1 MTLKRLQPA
10 VFALVAVILTV
21 PETQAAPSRYRA
33 RTPGEAYELN
43 AYLTF
48 TDFGDRMELDDE
60 GGAGF
65 RFGYLYNPHHE
76 IEFLYNSVTAD
87 DSFFTGERAD
97 IDHLQVAYVFNLT
110 AKTIIPYFTAGVGM
124 MHTDDSSPFLG
135 SETNPIL
142 GLGAGVRFFL
152 GRVAYA
158 RFELRGNYFEGDG
171 DVFTRGEDFSFT
183 EFAFGIGWRIPT
195 R

>member
-1 MTLKRLQPA
+1 MTSRRLMTV
-10 VFALVAVILTV
+10 VFVLTALPIFV
-21 PETQAAPSRYRA
+21 PDGQAAPRRYGTRA
-33 RTPGEAYELN
+33 SGEAYELN

-76 IEFLYNSVTAD
+76 IEFLFNSVTAD
-87 DSFFTGERAD
+87 DQVLPGETAD
-97 IDHLQVAYVFNLT
+97 FDHLQVAYVLNFT
-110 AKTIIPYFTAGVGM
+110 EKKVVPYLTAGVGM
-124 MHTDDSSPFLG
+124 VHTDHSSPFIG
-135 SETNPIL
+135 SETTPIL
-142 GLGAGVRFFL
+142 GLGGGVRFFL

-158 RFELRGNYFEGDG
+158 RFELRRNFFEGDG
-171 DVFTRGEDFSFT
+171 DVFAQGEDYSFH
-183 EFAFGIGWRIPT
+183 EFAFGIGWRFPT

>member
-1 MTLKRLQPA
+1 MTPKRLLPV
-10 VFALVAVILTV
+10 VFALVAVLFTV
-21 PETQAAPSRYRA
+21 PETQAAPSRHGARA
-33 RTPGEAYELN
+33 SREAYELN

-48 TDFGDRMELDDE
+48 ADFGSNMELEDE

-65 RFGYLYNPHHE
+65 RFGYLYNPQHE
-76 IEFLYNSVTAD
+76 IEFLFNSVTAD
-87 DSFFTGERAD
+87 DAFFIGESAD
-97 IDHLQVAYVFNLT
+97 IDHFQVAYVFNFT
-110 AKTIIPYFTAGVGM
+110 EKKIVPYFTAGLGVV
-124 MHTDDSSPFLG
+124 HTDDSSPFLG

-142 GLGAGVRFFL
+142 GLGGGIRFFL

-171 DVFTRGEDFSFT
+171 DVYANGEDFSFT

>member
-1 MTLKRLQPA
+1 MPLKRLLPVAFVLAA
-10 VFALVAVILTV
+10 VLFTA
-21 PETQAAPSRYRA
+21 PETQAAPSRYGARA
-33 RTPGEAYELN
+33 FREAYELN

-48 TDFGDRMELDDE
+48 TDFGSPMELDDE

-76 IEFLYNSVTAD
+76 IEFLFNSVTAD
-87 DSFFTGERAD
+87 DQVLPGETAD
-97 IDHLQVAYVFNLT
+97 FDHLQVAYVLNFT
-110 AKTIIPYFTAGVGM
+110 EKKVVPYLTAGVGM
-124 MHTDDSSPFLG
+124 VHTGHSSPFIG

-142 GLGAGVRFFL
+142 GLGGGVRFFL

-158 RFELRGNYFEGDG
+158 RFELRRNFFDGDG
-171 DVFTRGEDFSFT
+171 EVFAKGEDLSFQ